1 MKRIGTQ
8 RDRESLRARAA
19 HRESVLY
26 VEDDDDNWTVASLR
40 LGQAYEL
47 IRATNAEEAYRLL
60 QQHAANLSAILMD
73 IELRGSELNG
83 VELTKLIR
91 GKAAPA
97 NGRFAVP
104 LSAAARCVPI
114 IFVTAHGAKY
124 SDAELHQ
131 AGAEKVIAKPVDF
144 GMLSLALTQF
154 HLARAARG
162 RKR

>member
-1 MKRIGTQ
+1 MKRIGTPQ
-8 RDRESLRARAA
+8 RADSVRPKAA
-19 HRESVLY
+19 HREIVLY

-47 IRATNAEEAYRLL
+47 IRAANADEAYRLL
-60 QQHAANLSAILMD
+60 QQHGSNLSAILMD

-83 VELTKLIR
+83 VELTRLIR
-91 GKAAPA
+91 GKLAPTS
-97 NGRFAVP
+97 GRFAAP
-104 LSAAARCVPI
+104 LSAAARTVPI

-144 GMLSLALTQF
+144 SALSLALTQF

-162 RKR
+162 RKL

>member
-8 RDRESLRARAA
+8 KVDSGPSKASQRDI
-19 HRESVLY
+19 VLY

-40 LGQAYEL
+40 LGHAYEL
-47 IRATNAEEAYRLL
+47 IRATNADEAYRVLL
-60 QQHAANLSAILMD
+60 QQGSDLSAILMD

-91 GKAAPA
+91 GKLTPSA
-97 NGRFAVP
+97 GRFVMP
-104 LSAAARCVPI
+104 LSAAARSVPI

-124 SDAELHQ
+124 SEAELHQ
-131 AGAEKVIAKPVDF
+131 AGAEQVIGKPVDF
-144 GMLSLALTQF
+144 SALSLALTQF
-154 HLARAARG
+154 HLARAARS

>member
-8 RDRESLRARAA
+8 RDPESLRPRAA
-19 HRESVLY
+19 HRETVLY

-40 LGQAYEL
+40 LGQAYAL
-47 IRATNAEEAYRLL
+47 VRATNSDEAYRLL
-60 QQHAANLSAILMD
+60 QQHGANLSAILMD

-91 GKAAPA
+91 GKGAPV
-97 NGRFAVP
+97 NGRFAP
-104 LSAAARCVPI
+104 LSAAARSVPI

-124 SDAELHQ
+124 TDAELHR